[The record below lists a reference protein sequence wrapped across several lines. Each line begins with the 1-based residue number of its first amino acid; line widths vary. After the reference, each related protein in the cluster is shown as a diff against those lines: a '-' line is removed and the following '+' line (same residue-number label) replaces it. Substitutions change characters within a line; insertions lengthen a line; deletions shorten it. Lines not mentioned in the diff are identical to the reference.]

1 MAILHWLAISEYF
14 DLITEL
20 DLSVLSIRQMAAFR
34 VSSFFDKCG
43 VGFRIVFFI
52 VRN

>member
-1 MAILHWLAISEYF
+1 MAMLHWLAISEYF

-34 VSSFFDKCG
+34 VSSFLIN
-43 VGFRIVFFI
+43 VG
-52 VRN
+52 